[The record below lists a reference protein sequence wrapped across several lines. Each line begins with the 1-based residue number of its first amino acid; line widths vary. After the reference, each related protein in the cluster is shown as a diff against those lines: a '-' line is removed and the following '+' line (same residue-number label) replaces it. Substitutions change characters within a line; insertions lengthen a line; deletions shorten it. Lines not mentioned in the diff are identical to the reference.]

1 MTTLQRWTL
10 AAVCAATAV
19 LMLDIAVVNTA
30 LSTIAVDLDTDLHG
44 LQWVVDAYT
53 LALATVVLSAG
64 SLADRMGR
72 RKLFIGGL
80 ALFTVSSV
88 ACAAAPT
95 IEVLIGARAVQG
107 IGAAVMFAVSL
118 ALLAQAFP
126 GAQERAKALAA
137 YGATIGASFAVGP
150 LVGGALTTG
159 LGWRWVFL
167 INVPIGVACLAVA
180 VTRVRESR
188 DPRARKL
195 DVPGQ
200 ITLTGGLFLLVFALL
215 RGNEEGWGSPMI
227 VGLLAGAVVLLV
239 AFVIVELQSLRPM
252 VPMGL
257 FRSPAFAGA
266 QVAAFA
272 ISASFFAVFLYTTL
286 YLQQVLGLTAVEA
299 GLVYLPGT
307 FLNFVAA
314 GATAQLS
321 NRVPRGALVA
331 GGLVLVAIG
340 MAMLSS
346 VGTDSSW
353 TAVLPGSMIA
363 MLGTGMF
370 NPAVSAVAL
379 DVPEHQSGLA
389 AGINDTARQAGI
401 AVGVAALGALIPA
414 SAGLGAADP
423 AGFVAGL
430 QDALLAGAGVAA
442 VGALAA
448 AVLIRAPR
456 RAAATATA

>member
-1 MTTLQRWTL
+1 MTALQRWTL

-30 LSTIAVDLDTDLHG
+30 LSTIAVDLDTGLPG

-64 SLADRMGR
+64 SLADRLGR

-95 IEVLIGARAVQG
+95 IEVLIAARAVQG

-126 GAQERAKALAA
+126 GTQERAKALAA

-167 INVPIGVACLAVA
+167 INVPIGVACLAIA

-188 DPRARKL
+188 DPRARTL

-227 VGLLAGAVVLLV
+227 VGLLVTAAVLLV
-239 AFVIVELQSLRPM
+239 AFVIVELQSLKPM
-252 VPMGL
+252 VPMHL

-314 GATAQLS
+314 GATAQVS
-321 NRVPRGALVA
+321 TRVPRGGLVA
-331 GGLVLVAIG
+331 GGR
-340 MAMLSS
+340 
-346 VGTDSSW
+346 
-353 TAVLPGSMIA
+353 AV
-363 MLGTGMF
+363 
-370 NPAVSAVAL
+370 
-379 DVPEHQSGLA
+379 
-389 AGINDTARQAGI
+389 
-401 AVGVAALGALIPA
+401 
-414 SAGLGAADP
+414 
-423 AGFVAGL
+423 VAG
-430 QDALLAGAGVAA
+430 GVWR
-442 VGALAA
+442 VS
-448 AVLIRAPR
+448 
-456 RAAATATA
+456 

>member
-1 MTTLQRWTL
+1 MTALQRWTL

-30 LSTIAVDLDTDLHG
+30 LSTIAVDLDTGLHG

-64 SLADRMGR
+64 SLADRLGR

-95 IEVLIGARAVQG
+95 IEVLIAARAVQG

-126 GAQERAKALAA
+126 GTQERAKALAA

-167 INVPIGVACLAVA
+167 INVPIGVACLAIA

-188 DPRARKL
+188 DPRARTL

-227 VGLLAGAVVLLV
+227 VGLLVTAAVLLV
-239 AFVIVELQSLRPM
+239 AFVIVELQSLKPM
-252 VPMGL
+252 VPMHL

-321 NRVPRGALVA
+321 TRVPRGALVA
-331 GGLVLVAIG
+331 GGLALVAVG
-340 MAMLSS
+340 MWMLSS

-414 SAGLGAADP
+414 SAGLGGADP

-456 RAAATATA
+456 RAAATVTA